1 MRRKK
6 SKFLTFIFS
15 LLPGAGEMYMGFMKM
30 GVSLMAEFFGIIFLA
45 TVTEVS
51 QLLLID
57 IILWFYA
64 FFHVHSIA
72 GASDEEFRQLEDKY
86 LIPFYESNP
95 GRQSKMMRR
104 FCSIVL
110 IVLGAFMLW
119 NMGIKMLGSI
129 LYLPGV
135 QYIPKILVAI
145 GLIVLGI
152 VMIQGKK
159 EALDQEEADSQKTPE
174 QPPVRQIIKNETAWS
189 EASNEQAVKNQTAW
203 DEVAGEQAAK
213 NEAVKYEAGRETG
226 NESGQIAEEVAE
238 QATGQV
244 ATSEGGAEHE

>member
-72 GASDEEFRQLEDKY
+72 GASDEEFSRLEDKY
-86 LIPFYESNP
+86 LIPLYESNP

-135 QYIPKILVAI
+135 EYVPKVLVAV
-145 GLIVLGI
+145 GLILLGI

-159 EALDQEEADSQKTPE
+159 EALDQEEADSQKTSE
-174 QPPVRQIIKNETAWS
+174 QPPIRQIIKNETAWS

-203 DEVAGEQAAK
+203 NEVAGEQAEK
-213 NEAVKYEAGRETG
+213 NEAVKYETGHETG
-226 NESGQIAEEVAE
+226 NEAGQIAE
-238 QATGQV
+238 QATGQA
-244 ATSEGGAEHE
+244 ATSEGGVDHE

>member
-45 TVTEVS
+45 TITEVS

-72 GASDEEFRQLEDKY
+72 GASDEEFSRLEDKY
-86 LIPFYESNP
+86 LIPLYESNL

-135 QYIPKILVAI
+135 EYVPKVLVAV
-145 GLIVLGI
+145 GLILLGI

-159 EALDQEEADSQKTPE
+159 EALDQE
-174 QPPVRQIIKNETAWS
+174 

-213 NEAVKYEAGRETG
+213 NEAVKYEAGHEI
-226 NESGQIAEEVAE
+226 GQVTEYVAGQAAE
-238 QATGQV
+238 QATGQAV
-244 ATSEGGAEHE
+244 TSEGGAEHE

>member
-72 GASDEEFRQLEDKY
+72 GASDEEFSRLEDKY
-86 LIPFYESNP
+86 LIPLYESNL

-135 QYIPKILVAI
+135 EYVPKVLVAV
-145 GLIVLGI
+145 GLILLGI

-159 EALDQEEADSQKTPE
+159 EALDQE
-174 QPPVRQIIKNETAWS
+174 

-213 NEAVKYEAGRETG
+213 NEAVKYEAGHEI
-226 NESGQIAEEVAE
+226 GQVTEYVAGQAAE
-238 QATGQV
+238 QATGQAV
-244 ATSEGGAEHE
+244 TSEGGAEHE

>member
-72 GASDEEFRQLEDKY
+72 GASDEEFSRLEDKY
-86 LIPFYESNP
+86 LIPLYESNP

-104 FCSIVL
+104 FCSVVL

-135 QYIPKILVAI
+135 EYVPKVLVAV
-145 GLIVLGI
+145 GLILLGI

-159 EALDQEEADSQKTPE
+159 EALDQE
-174 QPPVRQIIKNETAWS
+174 

-203 DEVAGEQAAK
+203 DEVAGEQAEK
-213 NEAVKYEAGRETG
+213 NEAVKYEAGHETG
-226 NESGQIAEEVAE
+226 NEAGQIAE
-238 QATGQV
+238 QATGQA
-244 ATSEGGAEHE
+244 ATSEGGVDHE

>member
-1 MRRKK
+1 
-6 SKFLTFIFS
+6 
-15 LLPGAGEMYMGFMKM
+15 MYMGFMKM

-72 GASDEEFRQLEDKY
+72 GASDEEFSRLEDKY
-86 LIPFYESNP
+86 LIPLYESNL

-135 QYIPKILVAI
+135 EYVPKVLVAV

-159 EALDQEEADSQKTPE
+159 EALDQEEA
-174 QPPVRQIIKNETAWS
+174 
-189 EASNEQAVKNQTAW
+189 SNEQAVKNQTAW
-203 DEVAGEQAAK
+203 NEVAEEQAAK
-213 NEAVKYEAGRETG
+213 NEAVKYEAGHETG
-226 NESGQIAEEVAE
+226 NEAGQIAE
-238 QATGQV
+238 QATGQA

>member
-72 GASDEEFRQLEDKY
+72 GASDEEFSRLEDKY
-86 LIPFYESNP
+86 LIPLYESNL

-135 QYIPKILVAI
+135 EYVPKVLVAV

-159 EALDQEEADSQKTPE
+159 EALDQEE
-174 QPPVRQIIKNETAWS
+174 V
-189 EASNEQAVKNQTAW
+189 SNEQAVKNQTAW

-213 NEAVKYEAGRETG
+213 NEAVQYEAGHETG
-226 NESGQIAEEVAE
+226 NEAGQIAE
-238 QATGQV
+238 QATGQA
-244 ATSEGGAEHE
+244 ATSEGGADHE

>member
-45 TVTEVS
+45 TVTDVS
-51 QLLLID
+51 QLLMID

-174 QPPVRQIIKNETAWS
+174 QPPVRQIIKSETAWS

-203 DEVAGEQAAK
+203 DEVAGEQVTK
-213 NEAVKYEAGRETG
+213 NEAVKYEVGHETG
-226 NESGQIAEEVAE
+226 NEAGQTAE
-238 QATGQV
+238 QATGQT

>member
-72 GASDEEFRQLEDKY
+72 GASDEEFSRLEDKY
-86 LIPFYESNP
+86 LIPLYESNP

-135 QYIPKILVAI
+135 EYVPKVLVAV
-145 GLIVLGI
+145 GLILLGI

-159 EALDQEEADSQKTPE
+159 EALDQEEAS
-174 QPPVRQIIKNETAWS
+174 S
-189 EASNEQAVKNQTAW
+189 EQAVKNQTVW
-203 DEVAGEQAAK
+203 DEVAEEQAAK
-213 NEAVKYEAGRETG
+213 NEAVKYEAGHETG
-226 NESGQIAEEVAE
+226 NEAGQIAE
-238 QATGQV
+238 QATGQAV
-244 ATSEGGAEHE
+244 TSEGGAEHE

>member
-72 GASDEEFRQLEDKY
+72 GASDEEFSRLEDKY
-86 LIPFYESNP
+86 LIPLYESNL

-135 QYIPKILVAI
+135 EYVPKVLVAV

-159 EALDQEEADSQKTPE
+159 EALDQEEA
-174 QPPVRQIIKNETAWS
+174 
-189 EASNEQAVKNQTAW
+189 SNEQAVKNQTAW
-203 DEVAGEQAAK
+203 NEVAEEQAAK
-213 NEAVKYEAGRETG
+213 NEAVKYEAGHETG
-226 NESGQIAEEVAE
+226 NEAGQIAE
-238 QATGQV
+238 QATGQA

>member
-72 GASDEEFRQLEDKY
+72 GASDEEFSRLEDKY
-86 LIPFYESNP
+86 LIPLYESNP

-135 QYIPKILVAI
+135 EYVPKVLVAV
-145 GLIVLGI
+145 GLILLGI

-159 EALDQEEADSQKTPE
+159 EALDQEEADGQKTSE
-174 QPPVRQIIKNETAWS
+174 QPPIRQIIKNETAWS

-203 DEVAGEQAAK
+203 DEVAGEQAEK
-213 NEAVKYEAGRETG
+213 NEAVKYETGHETG
-226 NESGQIAEEVAE
+226 NEAGQIAE
-238 QATGQV
+238 QATGQA
-244 ATSEGGAEHE
+244 ATSEGGVDHE

>member
-72 GASDEEFRQLEDKY
+72 GASDEEFSRLEDKY
-86 LIPFYESNP
+86 LIPLYESNP

-104 FCSIVL
+104 FCSVVL

-135 QYIPKILVAI
+135 EYVPKVLVAV
-145 GLIVLGI
+145 GLILLGI

-159 EALDQEEADSQKTPE
+159 EALDQEE
-174 QPPVRQIIKNETAWS
+174 V
-189 EASNEQAVKNQTAW
+189 SNEQAVKNQTAW
-203 DEVAGEQAAK
+203 DEVAEEQAAK
-213 NEAVKYEAGRETG
+213 NEAVKYEAGHETG
-226 NESGQIAEEVAE
+226 NEAGQIAE
-238 QATGQV
+238 QATGQA
-244 ATSEGGAEHE
+244 ATSEGGVDHE

>member
-72 GASDEEFRQLEDKY
+72 GASDEEFSRLEDKY
-86 LIPFYESNP
+86 LIPLYESNP

-110 IVLGAFMLW
+110 IVQGAFMLW

-135 QYIPKILVAI
+135 EYVPKVLVAV
-145 GLIVLGI
+145 GLILLGI

-159 EALDQEEADSQKTPE
+159 EALDQEEA
-174 QPPVRQIIKNETAWS
+174 
-189 EASNEQAVKNQTAW
+189 SNEQAVKNQTAW
-203 DEVAGEQAAK
+203 DEVAEEQAAK
-213 NEAVKYEAGRETG
+213 NEAVKYEAGHETG
-226 NESGQIAEEVAE
+226 NEAGQIAE
-238 QATGQV
+238 QATGQA
-244 ATSEGGAEHE
+244 ATSEGGADHE

>member
-72 GASDEEFRQLEDKY
+72 GASDEEFSRLEDKY
-86 LIPFYESNP
+86 LIPLYESNP

-135 QYIPKILVAI
+135 EYVPKVLVAV
-145 GLIVLGI
+145 GLILLGI

-159 EALDQEEADSQKTPE
+159 EALDQEEA
-174 QPPVRQIIKNETAWS
+174 
-189 EASNEQAVKNQTAW
+189 SNEQAVKNQTAW
-203 DEVAGEQAAK
+203 DEVAEEQAAK
-213 NEAVKYEAGRETG
+213 NEAVKYEAGHETG
-226 NESGQIAEEVAE
+226 NEAGQIAE
-238 QATGQV
+238 QATGQA
-244 ATSEGGAEHE
+244 ATSEGGADHE

>member
-72 GASDEEFRQLEDKY
+72 GASDEEFSRLEDKY
-86 LIPFYESNP
+86 LIPLYESNL

-135 QYIPKILVAI
+135 EYVPKVLVAV

-159 EALDQEEADSQKTPE
+159 EALDQEEA
-174 QPPVRQIIKNETAWS
+174 
-189 EASNEQAVKNQTAW
+189 SNEQAVKNQTAW
-203 DEVAGEQAAK
+203 NEVAEEQAAK
-213 NEAVKYEAGRETG
+213 NEAVKYEAGHETG
-226 NESGQIAEEVAE
+226 NEAGQIAE
-238 QATGQV
+238 QATGQA
-244 ATSEGGAEHE
+244 ATSEGGADHE

>member
-72 GASDEEFRQLEDKY
+72 GASDEEFSRLEDKY
-86 LIPFYESNP
+86 LIPLYESNP

-135 QYIPKILVAI
+135 EYVPKVLVAV
-145 GLIVLGI
+145 GLILLGI

-159 EALDQEEADSQKTPE
+159 EALDQE
-174 QPPVRQIIKNETAWS
+174 

-203 DEVAGEQAAK
+203 DEVAGEQAEK
-213 NEAVKYEAGRETG
+213 NEAVKYEAGHETG
-226 NESGQIAEEVAE
+226 NEAGQIAE
-238 QATGQV
+238 QATGQA
-244 ATSEGGAEHE
+244 ATSEGGVDHE

>member
-30 GVSLMAEFFGIIFLA
+30 GVSLMAGFFGIIFLA

-72 GASDEEFRQLEDKY
+72 GASDEEFSRLEDKY
-86 LIPFYESNP
+86 LIPLYESNP

-119 NMGIKMLGSI
+119 NMGIRMLDSI

-135 QYIPKILVAI
+135 EYVPKVLVAV

-159 EALDQEEADSQKTPE
+159 EALDQEE
-174 QPPVRQIIKNETAWS
+174 V
-189 EASNEQAVKNQTAW
+189 SNEQAVKNQTAW
-203 DEVAGEQAAK
+203 DEVAGEQAEK
-213 NEAVKYEAGRETG
+213 NEAVKYEAGHETG
-226 NESGQIAEEVAE
+226 NEAGQIAE
-238 QATGQV
+238 QATGQA
-244 ATSEGGAEHE
+244 ATSEGGVDHE

>member
-72 GASDEEFRQLEDKY
+72 GASDEEFSRLEDKY
-86 LIPFYESNP
+86 LIPLYESNP

-135 QYIPKILVAI
+135 EYVPKVLVAV
-145 GLIVLGI
+145 GLILLGI

-159 EALDQEEADSQKTPE
+159 EALDQEEADSQKTSE
-174 QPPVRQIIKNETAWS
+174 QPPIRQIIKNETAWS

-203 DEVAGEQAAK
+203 DEVAGEQAEK
-213 NEAVKYEAGRETG
+213 NEAVKYEAGHETG
-226 NESGQIAEEVAE
+226 DEAGQIAE
-238 QATGQV
+238 QATGQ
-244 ATSEGGAEHE
+244 ATTSEGGVDHE

>member
-72 GASDEEFRQLEDKY
+72 GASDEEFSRLEDKY
-86 LIPFYESNP
+86 LIPLYESNP

-135 QYIPKILVAI
+135 EYVPKVLVAV

-159 EALDQEEADSQKTPE
+159 EALDQEEA
-174 QPPVRQIIKNETAWS
+174 
-189 EASNEQAVKNQTAW
+189 SNEQAVKNQTAW
-203 DEVAGEQAAK
+203 NEVAEEQAAK
-213 NEAVKYEAGRETG
+213 NEAVKYEAGHETG
-226 NESGQIAEEVAE
+226 NEAGQIAE
-238 QATGQV
+238 QATGQA
-244 ATSEGGAEHE
+244 ATSEGGADHE

>member
-72 GASDEEFRQLEDKY
+72 GASDEEFSRLEDKY
-86 LIPFYESNP
+86 LIPLYESNP

-119 NMGIKMLGSI
+119 NMGIRMLDSI

-135 QYIPKILVAI
+135 EYVPKVLVAV

-159 EALDQEEADSQKTPE
+159 ESLDQE
-174 QPPVRQIIKNETAWS
+174 
-189 EASNEQAVKNQTAW
+189 EASNEQAVKIQTAW
-203 DEVAGEQAAK
+203 DEVAGEQAEK
-213 NEAVKYEAGRETG
+213 NEAVKYEAGHETG
-226 NESGQIAEEVAE
+226 NEAGQIAE
-238 QATGQV
+238 QATGQA
-244 ATSEGGAEHE
+244 ATSEGGVDHE

>member
-72 GASDEEFRQLEDKY
+72 GASDEEFSRLEDKY
-86 LIPFYESNP
+86 LIPLYESNL

-135 QYIPKILVAI
+135 EYVPKVLVAV

-159 EALDQEEADSQKTPE
+159 EALDQEEA
-174 QPPVRQIIKNETAWS
+174 
-189 EASNEQAVKNQTAW
+189 SNEQAVKNQTAW
-203 DEVAGEQAAK
+203 NEVAGEQAAK
-213 NEAVKYEAGRETG
+213 NEAVKYEAGHETG
-226 NESGQIAEEVAE
+226 NEAGQIAE
-238 QATGQV
+238 QATGQA

>member
-72 GASDEEFRQLEDKY
+72 GASDEEFSRLEDKY
-86 LIPFYESNP
+86 LIPLYESNP

-135 QYIPKILVAI
+135 EYVPKVLVAV
-145 GLIVLGI
+145 GLILLGI

-159 EALDQEEADSQKTPE
+159 EALDQEEA
-174 QPPVRQIIKNETAWS
+174 
-189 EASNEQAVKNQTAW
+189 SNEQAVKNQTAW
-203 DEVAGEQAAK
+203 DEVAEEQAAK
-213 NEAVKYEAGRETG
+213 NETVKYEAGHETG
-226 NESGQIAEEVAE
+226 NEAGQIAE
-238 QATGQV
+238 QATGQA
-244 ATSEGGAEHE
+244 ATSEGGADHE

>member
-72 GASDEEFRQLEDKY
+72 GASDEEFSRLEDKY
-86 LIPFYESNP
+86 LIPLYESNL

-135 QYIPKILVAI
+135 EYVPKVLVAV

-159 EALDQEEADSQKTPE
+159 EALDQEEA
-174 QPPVRQIIKNETAWS
+174 
-189 EASNEQAVKNQTAW
+189 SNEQAVKNQTAW
-203 DEVAGEQAAK
+203 NEVAEEQAAK
-213 NEAVKYEAGRETG
+213 NEAVKYEAGHETG
-226 NESGQIAEEVAE
+226 NEAGQIAE
-238 QATGQV
+238 QATGQA
-244 ATSEGGAEHE
+244 ATSKGGADHE

>member
-1 MRRKK
+1 
-6 SKFLTFIFS
+6 
-15 LLPGAGEMYMGFMKM
+15 
-30 GVSLMAEFFGIIFLA
+30 MAEFFGIIFLA

-72 GASDEEFRQLEDKY
+72 GASDEEFSRLEDKY
-86 LIPFYESNP
+86 LIPLYESNP

-135 QYIPKILVAI
+135 EYVPKVLVAV
-145 GLIVLGI
+145 GLILLGI

-159 EALDQEEADSQKTPE
+159 EALDQE
-174 QPPVRQIIKNETAWS
+174 

-203 DEVAGEQAAK
+203 DEVAGGQAAK
-213 NEAVKYEAGRETG
+213 NEAVKYEAGHETG
-226 NESGQIAEEVAE
+226 NEAGQIAE
-238 QATGQV
+238 QATGQA
-244 ATSEGGAEHE
+244 ATSEGGADHE

>member
-72 GASDEEFRQLEDKY
+72 GASDEEFSRLEDKY
-86 LIPFYESNP
+86 LIPLYESNL

-135 QYIPKILVAI
+135 EYVPKVLVAV

-159 EALDQEEADSQKTPE
+159 EALDQEE
-174 QPPVRQIIKNETAWS
+174 V
-189 EASNEQAVKNQTAW
+189 SNEQAVKNQTAW

-213 NEAVKYEAGRETG
+213 NEAVQYEAGHETG
-226 NESGQIAEEVAE
+226 NEARQIAE
-238 QATGQV
+238 QATGQA
-244 ATSEGGAEHE
+244 ATSEGGADHE

>member
-72 GASDEEFRQLEDKY
+72 GASDEEFSRLEDKY
-86 LIPFYESNP
+86 LIPLYESNP

-135 QYIPKILVAI
+135 EYVPKVLVAV
-145 GLIVLGI
+145 GLILLGI

-159 EALDQEEADSQKTPE
+159 EALDQEEA
-174 QPPVRQIIKNETAWS
+174 
-189 EASNEQAVKNQTAW
+189 SNEQAVKNQTAW
-203 DEVAGEQAAK
+203 DEVAEEQAAK
-213 NEAVKYEAGRETG
+213 NEAVKYEAGHETD
-226 NESGQIAEEVAE
+226 NEAGQIAE
-238 QATGQV
+238 QATGQAV
-244 ATSEGGAEHE
+244 TSEGGAEHE

>member
-72 GASDEEFRQLEDKY
+72 GASDEEFSRLEDKY
-86 LIPFYESNP
+86 LIPLYESNP

-104 FCSIVL
+104 FCSVVL

-135 QYIPKILVAI
+135 EYVPKVLVAV
-145 GLIVLGI
+145 GLILLGI

-159 EALDQEEADSQKTPE
+159 EALDQEEADSQKTSE
-174 QPPVRQIIKNETAWS
+174 QPPIRQIIKNETAWS

-203 DEVAGEQAAK
+203 DEVAGEQAEK
-213 NEAVKYEAGRETG
+213 NEAVKYETGHETG
-226 NESGQIAEEVAE
+226 NEAGQIAE
-238 QATGQV
+238 QATGQA
-244 ATSEGGAEHE
+244 ATSEGGVDHE

>member
-30 GVSLMAEFFGIIFLA
+30 GVSLMAGFFGIIFLA

-72 GASDEEFRQLEDKY
+72 GASDEEFSRLEDKY
-86 LIPFYESNP
+86 LIPLYESNP

-135 QYIPKILVAI
+135 EYVPKVLVAV
-145 GLIVLGI
+145 GLILLGI

-159 EALDQEEADSQKTPE
+159 EALDQEEA
-174 QPPVRQIIKNETAWS
+174 
-189 EASNEQAVKNQTAW
+189 SNEQAVKNQTAW
-203 DEVAGEQAAK
+203 DEVAEEQAAK
-213 NEAVKYEAGRETG
+213 NETVKYEAGHETG
-226 NESGQIAEEVAE
+226 NEAGQIAE
-238 QATGQV
+238 QATGQA
-244 ATSEGGAEHE
+244 ATSEGGADHE

>member
-45 TVTEVS
+45 TITDVS
-51 QLLLID
+51 QLLMID

-135 QYIPKILVAI
+135 EYVPKVLVAV
-145 GLIVLGI
+145 GLILLGI

-159 EALDQEEADSQKTPE
+159 EALDQE
-174 QPPVRQIIKNETAWS
+174 

-213 NEAVKYEAGRETG
+213 NEAVKYEAGHETG
-226 NESGQIAEEVAE
+226 NEAGQIAE
-238 QATGQV
+238 QATGQAV
-244 ATSEGGAEHE
+244 TSEGGAEHE

>member
-72 GASDEEFRQLEDKY
+72 GASDEEFSRLEDKY
-86 LIPFYESNP
+86 LIPLYESNP

-135 QYIPKILVAI
+135 EYVPKVLVAV
-145 GLIVLGI
+145 GLILLGI

-159 EALDQEEADSQKTPE
+159 EALDQEEADSQK
-174 QPPVRQIIKNETAWS
+174 
-189 EASNEQAVKNQTAW
+189 NQTAW
-203 DEVAGEQAAK
+203 NEVAGEQAAK
-213 NEAVKYEAGRETG
+213 NEAVKYEAGHETG
-226 NESGQIAEEVAE
+226 NEAGQIAE
-238 QATGQV
+238 QATGQA
-244 ATSEGGAEHE
+244 ATSEGGADHE

>member
-1 MRRKK
+1 
-6 SKFLTFIFS
+6 
-15 LLPGAGEMYMGFMKM
+15 MGFMKM

-72 GASDEEFRQLEDKY
+72 GASDEEFSRLEDKY
-86 LIPFYESNP
+86 LIPLYESNP

-135 QYIPKILVAI
+135 EYVPKVLVAV
-145 GLIVLGI
+145 GLILLGI

-159 EALDQEEADSQKTPE
+159 EALDQEEA
-174 QPPVRQIIKNETAWS
+174 
-189 EASNEQAVKNQTAW
+189 SNEQAVKNQTAW
-203 DEVAGEQAAK
+203 DEVAEEQAAK
-213 NEAVKYEAGRETG
+213 NEAVKYEAGHETG
-226 NESGQIAEEVAE
+226 NEAGQIAE
-238 QATGQV
+238 QATGQA
-244 ATSEGGAEHE
+244 ATSEGGVDHE

>member
-30 GVSLMAEFFGIIFLA
+30 GVSLMAGFFGIIFLA

-72 GASDEEFRQLEDKY
+72 GASDEEFSRLEDKY
-86 LIPFYESNP
+86 LIPFYDSNP

-119 NMGIKMLGSI
+119 NMGIRMLDSI

-135 QYIPKILVAI
+135 EYVPKVLVAV
-145 GLIVLGI
+145 GLILLGI

-159 EALDQEEADSQKTPE
+159 EALDQE
-174 QPPVRQIIKNETAWS
+174 

-203 DEVAGEQAAK
+203 DEVAGEQAEK
-213 NEAVKYEAGRETG
+213 NEAVKYEAGHETG
-226 NESGQIAEEVAE
+226 NEAGQIAE
-238 QATGQV
+238 QATGQA
-244 ATSEGGAEHE
+244 ATSEGGVDHE

>member
-72 GASDEEFRQLEDKY
+72 GASDEEFSRLEDKY

-135 QYIPKILVAI
+135 EYVPKVLVAV
-145 GLIVLGI
+145 GLILLGI

-159 EALDQEEADSQKTPE
+159 EALDQEEA
-174 QPPVRQIIKNETAWS
+174 
-189 EASNEQAVKNQTAW
+189 SNEQAVKNQTAW
-203 DEVAGEQAAK
+203 NEVAEEQAAK
-213 NEAVKYEAGRETG
+213 NEAVKYEAGHETG
-226 NESGQIAEEVAE
+226 NEAGQIAE
-238 QATGQV
+238 QATGQAV
-244 ATSEGGAEHE
+244 TSEGGADHE

>member
-45 TVTEVS
+45 MVTEVS

-95 GRQSKMMRR
+95 VRQSKMMRR

-119 NMGIKMLGSI
+119 NMGIRMLGTI

-145 GLIVLGI
+145 GLLVLGI

-159 EALDQEEADSQKTPE
+159 EALDQEAADSQGTSE
-174 QPPVRQIIKNETAWS
+174 QLPVRQVIKNETAMS
-189 EASNEQAVKNQTAW
+189 GTAEEQAHTVW
-203 DEVAGEQAAK
+203 DEIAGEQTAN
-213 NEAVKYEAGRETG
+213 NEAVKYVAGHETEQAAEPMTG
-226 NESGQIAEEVAE
+226 NRI
-238 QATGQV
+238 
-244 ATSEGGAEHE
+244 

>member
-72 GASDEEFRQLEDKY
+72 GASDEEFSRLEDKY
-86 LIPFYESNP
+86 LIPLYESNL

-135 QYIPKILVAI
+135 EYVPKVLVAV

-159 EALDQEEADSQKTPE
+159 EALDQEEA
-174 QPPVRQIIKNETAWS
+174 
-189 EASNEQAVKNQTAW
+189 SNEQAVKNQTAW
-203 DEVAGEQAAK
+203 NEVAGEQAAK
-213 NEAVKYEAGRETG
+213 NEAVKYEAGHETG
-226 NESGQIAEEVAE
+226 NEAGQIAE
-238 QATGQV
+238 QATGQA
-244 ATSEGGAEHE
+244 ATSEGGADHE

>member
-1 MRRKK
+1 
-6 SKFLTFIFS
+6 
-15 LLPGAGEMYMGFMKM
+15 
-30 GVSLMAEFFGIIFLA
+30 MAEFFGIIFLA

-72 GASDEEFRQLEDKY
+72 GASDEEFSRLEDKY
-86 LIPFYESNP
+86 LIPLYESNP

-104 FCSIVL
+104 FCSVVL

-135 QYIPKILVAI
+135 EYVPKVLVAV
-145 GLIVLGI
+145 GLILLGI

-159 EALDQEEADSQKTPE
+159 EALDQE
-174 QPPVRQIIKNETAWS
+174 

-203 DEVAGEQAAK
+203 DEVAGEQAEK
-213 NEAVKYEAGRETG
+213 NEAVKYEAGHETG
-226 NESGQIAEEVAE
+226 NEAGQIAE
-238 QATGQV
+238 QATGQA
-244 ATSEGGAEHE
+244 ATSEGGVDHE

>member
-30 GVSLMAEFFGIIFLA
+30 GVSLMAGFFGIIFLA

-72 GASDEEFRQLEDKY
+72 GASDEEFSRLEDKY
-86 LIPFYESNP
+86 LIPFYDSNP

-119 NMGIKMLGSI
+119 NMGIRMLDSI

-135 QYIPKILVAI
+135 EYVPKVLVAV

-159 EALDQEEADSQKTPE
+159 ESLDQE
-174 QPPVRQIIKNETAWS
+174 

-203 DEVAGEQAAK
+203 DEVAGEQAEK
-213 NEAVKYEAGRETG
+213 NEAVKYEAGHETG
-226 NESGQIAEEVAE
+226 NEAGQIAE
-238 QATGQV
+238 QATGQA
-244 ATSEGGAEHE
+244 ATSEGGVDHE

>member
-72 GASDEEFRQLEDKY
+72 GASDEEFSRLEDKY
-86 LIPFYESNP
+86 LIPLYESNP

-135 QYIPKILVAI
+135 EYVPKVLVAV
-145 GLIVLGI
+145 GLILLGI

-159 EALDQEEADSQKTPE
+159 EALDQE
-174 QPPVRQIIKNETAWS
+174 

-203 DEVAGEQAAK
+203 DEVAGEQAEK
-213 NEAVKYEAGRETG
+213 NEAVKYETGHETG
-226 NESGQIAEEVAE
+226 NEAGQIAE
-238 QATGQV
+238 QATGQA
-244 ATSEGGAEHE
+244 ATSEGGVDHE

>member
-72 GASDEEFRQLEDKY
+72 GASDEEFSRLEDKY
-86 LIPFYESNP
+86 LIPLYESNP

-104 FCSIVL
+104 FCSSVL

-135 QYIPKILVAI
+135 EYVPKVLVAV

-159 EALDQEEADSQKTPE
+159 EALDQETLDQETLDQEALNQKEADSQ
-174 QPPVRQIIKNETAWS
+174 
-189 EASNEQAVKNQTAW
+189 EAL
-203 DEVAGEQAAK
+203 
-213 NEAVKYEAGRETG
+213 
-226 NESGQIAEEVAE
+226 
-238 QATGQV
+238 
-244 ATSEGGAEHE
+244 SEGGVDHE